1 MDVTIHLNKE
11 LSYPKTTLRNKNEKK
26 TLITLSK
33 NEKISGTVYISKPS
47 KPFIHSGLQLLF
59 IGTNHERGKVI
70 QFHTQTSLL
79 TPPGKIEDATNFPFN
94 LTLNAPFDSY
104 LSNNIQISYCLK
116 AEFLKSSKI
125 SQIIQIPP
133 IGIVDLFIKTYS
145 SGIKG
150 NPIVDE
156 ITQPNLKLKV
166 EINSNVFDTKGIIK
180 GKILFEEVNL
190 ENPIEQVNLV
200 LIRKERFEQEVIE
213 TKVFTL
219 EVMDGS
225 PEDLITIPFNMFL
238 KPLSLSPTTSS
249 QINTFSLSYDLRMN
263 LETEKKRLFKKWEVI
278 LFRKQDRKKKSSQK
292 SHRPSHQPI
301 TLTQQSLSRSD
312 SIESLNESLRESSTK
327 NSLQLLQLVDNS
339 SHSSLS
345 QHTDFG
351 IELGV
356 SSKGDSS
363 EDLL

>member
-1 MDVTIHLNKE
+1 MNITIRLNKE
-11 LSYPKTTLRNKNEKK
+11 LSYPKTTLRNKTGKK
-26 TLITLSK
+26 TVITLSK
-33 NEKISGTVYISKPS
+33 NEKITGMVYISKPS
-47 KPFIHSGLQLLF
+47 KPFTHSGLQLLF
-59 IGTNHERGKVI
+59 IGTNNERGKVI

-79 TPPGKIEDATNFPFN
+79 APPGQIENETNFPFN

-104 LSNNIQISYCLK
+104 LSNNVQISYCLK

-125 SQIIQIPP
+125 AQIIQVPP
-133 IGIVDLFIKTYS
+133 IGVIDLFIKTYS
-145 SGIKG
+145 SSIKG

-156 ITQPNLKLKV
+156 LIQPNLKLKV

-213 TKVFTL
+213 TKLFTL

-249 QINTFSLSYDLRMN
+249 QISTFSLSYDLRIN

-278 LFRKQDRKKKSSQK
+278 LFRKQDRKKKYSQK
-292 SHRPSHQPI
+292 HHLPNHQSI
-301 TLTQQSLSRSD
+301 KLTQQPLSRCD
-312 SIESLNESLRESSTK
+312 SVDSLNESLRESSAK

-345 QHTDFG
+345 QNTDFG

-356 SSKGDSS
+356 SSRQDSS